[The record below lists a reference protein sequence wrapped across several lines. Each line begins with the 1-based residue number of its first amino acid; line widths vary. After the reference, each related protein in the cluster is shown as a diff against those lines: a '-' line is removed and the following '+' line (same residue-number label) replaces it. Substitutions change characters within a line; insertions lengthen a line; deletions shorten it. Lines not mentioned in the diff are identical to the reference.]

1 MKKIIKNILMWL
13 SFACILIPVIFLFVI
28 RFKNIDMTE
37 TRLLVTYWKEI
48 IALIVIMLGAYTV
61 LDKIVAKL

>member
-1 MKKIIKNILMWL
+1 MRKIIKNILTWL

-48 IALIVIMLGAYTV
+48 VALVVIMLGAYTV